1 MLLIALWFQFGVLGL
16 CICSIIFE
24 DTDPLLPRDIWF
36 VLLGPI
42 IFAGAIVLPNTG
54 SNRTLAIAATLSI
67 IVGVLVLATTAVRFI
82 AKKAY
87 DSKH

>member
-1 MLLIALWFQFGVLGL
+1 MYGGGAVLGAA
-16 CICSIIFE
+16 
-24 DTDPLLPRDIWF
+24 TT
-36 VLLGPI
+36 V
-42 IFAGAIVLPNTG
+42 AGAIVLPNTG